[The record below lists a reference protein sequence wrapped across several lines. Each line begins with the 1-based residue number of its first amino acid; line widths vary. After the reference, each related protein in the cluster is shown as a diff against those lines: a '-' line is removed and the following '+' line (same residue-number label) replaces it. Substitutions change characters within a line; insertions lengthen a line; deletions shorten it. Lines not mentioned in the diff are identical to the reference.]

1 VENKQHPI
9 ELEADIQLIEET
21 EELKK
26 AVASIVS
33 FPDNKT
39 PDLSYFTGIFV
50 SSGENL
56 NKAYFM
62 PSELVK
68 AHNTIANKPLDIE
81 HSESEIVGHIYDAA
95 FIDRAGNKVEVAD
108 LKNKTAEELEKME
121 LDVMI
126 AGILYKSRFPELAKE
141 VKESKWKLSM
151 ETYFTDYDVKIG
163 NVIMTQQEAEALGI
177 ASDESLG
184 KIAKILRRGK
194 EIAKGA
200 VTRVLRNLLFSGC
213 GLVKNPANPRSVIL
227 EVAAKRSQ
235 KNDDAEI
242 VIELEPVNGDKT
254 MTKEK
259 EKAAGPDFTSPVGV
273 SGGPDAYD
281 VRTQTSVG
289 ICVSYKRRVID
300 ATFEGPDAPVLHEDW
315 CALYEQGCTSP
326 SRGADHSECLRVK
339 ARQIA
344 KSYATSKLKELYAR
358 DKRGDLVT
366 QLRSLL
372 DS

>member
-1 VENKQHPI
+1 MENKQHPI
-9 ELEADIQLIEET
+9 ELEANIQLIEET

-68 AHNTIANKPLDIE
+68 AHDTIANKPLDIE

-95 FIDRAGNKVEVAD
+95 FIDRAGNKVEVSD
-108 LKNKTAEELEKME
+108 LKNKTTAELEKIE

-141 VKESKWKLSM
+141 VKDNKWKLSM
-151 ETYFTDYDVKIG
+151 ETYFTDFDVKVG
-163 NVIMTQQEAEALGI
+163 NVIMTQQEAEALGL
-177 ASDESLG
+177 ASEDVLG
-184 KIAKILRRGK
+184 KIAKILRRGT

-235 KNDDAEI
+235 KHDDAEI
-242 VIELEPVNGDKT
+242 VIELEPVNGDNT
-254 MTKEK
+254 MAKDK
-259 EKAAGPDFTSPVGV
+259 EKAAGPDFTSPADV
-273 SGGPDAYD
+273 SGGPGAYET
-281 VRTQTSVG
+281 RQQTSIG
-289 ICVSYKRRVID
+289 ICVSYKRRVVD

-315 CALYEQGCTSP
+315 CALYEQSCTSP
-326 SRGADHSECLRVK
+326 SRGADNPECLRVK
-339 ARQIA
+339 AKQIA
-344 KSYATSKLKELYAR
+344 KSYTTSKLEQLYAQDR
-358 DKRGDLVT
+358 RGDLVI
-366 QLRSLL
+366 QLRNLL
-372 DS
+372 DR